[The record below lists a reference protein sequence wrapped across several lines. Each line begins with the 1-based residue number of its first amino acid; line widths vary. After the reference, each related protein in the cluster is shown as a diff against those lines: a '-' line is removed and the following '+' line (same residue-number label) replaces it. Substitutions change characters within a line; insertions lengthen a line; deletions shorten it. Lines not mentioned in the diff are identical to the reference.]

1 MACSCSMRRPVAT
14 AETKTKPRQAVTDLS
29 TLKFT
34 VEPAPEWSALF
45 KRSSGWFGADGIFA
59 IPRNGQET
67 AQTNQESETTF
78 LFSDTL
84 IGQVIGDSLP
94 QGFTMVN
101 NSVAI
106 LKGVKPRE
114 ENIRFHWDEKPGGK
128 PASVFVPKTPDSKP
142 GEYFWL
148 GDGFVNQALGNATYL
163 FAYRMRNIETKGPFK
178 FEEAGNVLIRIPA
191 GSKPPYRNQ
200 QQMDTPFFITGE
212 DPDSKG
218 SLGAG
223 ILVNTKS
230 AGAARP
236 DGYV

>member
-1 MACSCSMRRPVAT
+1 MVILKRQAYLLLFMACSCSMSRPVAT
-14 AETKTKPRQAVTDLS
+14 GEIKTKPQQAVTDLT

-34 VEPAPEWSALF
+34 VEPAPEWSSLF

-59 IPRNGQET
+59 IPENGQET
-67 AQTNQESETTF
+67 AQTGQESETTF

-84 IGQVIGDSLP
+84 I
-94 QGFTMVN
+94 
-101 NSVAI
+101 
-106 LKGVKPRE
+106 
-114 ENIRFHWDEKPGGK
+114 KPGGK
-128 PASVFVPKTPDSKP
+128 PASVFIPNTPDSKP

-163 FAYRMRNIETKGPFK
+163 FAYRMRYLESKGPFK
-178 FEEAGNVLIRIPA
+178 FEEAGNVLIKIPA

-212 DPDSKG
+212 DPNRKG